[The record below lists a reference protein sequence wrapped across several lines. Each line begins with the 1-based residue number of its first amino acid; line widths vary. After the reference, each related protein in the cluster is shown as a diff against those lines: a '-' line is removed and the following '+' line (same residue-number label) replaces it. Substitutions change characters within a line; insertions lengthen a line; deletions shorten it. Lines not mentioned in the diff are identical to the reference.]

1 MKEWRKSP
9 LAWVCDQVFNISV
22 VFSWDINKAHL
33 MAYRAMD
40 RGFKVVI
47 GGPATHKFTE
57 GEEIVTRYNPCAT
70 FTSRGCIRQCKF
82 CLVPKLEGG
91 LRELKQWTPRPVI
104 CDNNLL
110 ACSRRHFD
118 KVMDSLKGIE
128 MESKVMSAI
137 NMLRENGIPKRKIGV
152 FILIGF
158 EDTPDDALY
167 RLNTIRNMG
176 FYPFPMRYQ
185 RLDAVLESMFH

>member
-1 MKEWRKSP
+1 MVR
-9 LAWVCDQVFNISV
+9 V
-22 VFSWDINKAHL
+22 SWDFV
-33 MAYRAMD
+33 
-40 RGFKVVI
+40 G
-47 GGPATHKFTE
+47 
-57 GEEIVTRYNPCAT
+57 
-70 FTSRGCIRQCKF
+70 
-82 CLVPKLEGG
+82 
-91 LRELKQWTPRPVI
+91 
-104 CDNNLL
+104 
-110 ACSRRHFD
+110 
-118 KVMDSLKGIE
+118 

-185 RLDAVLESMFH
+185 RLDAVKRNDFVGKRWTNRELIRFSRYWANLRLVGKIPFEEFRY